1 MTNFPII
8 LRSKDIDLEDN
19 DIEEEIIESLPEY
32 TKDLDNSI
40 KDLIV

>member
-19 DIEEEIIESLPEY
+19 DIIESLPEY